1 MRSIFERYPAIVW
14 ALIGTL
20 AALAVKFVP
29 GLAGFDLGT
38 VADFIAAV
46 ITAATGIVIHRLVT
60 PVDGP
65 PERGF

>member
-1 MRSIFERYPAIVW
+1 MKAIFAKYPAIVW

-46 ITAATGIVIHRLVT
+46 ITATTGVVVHRVVT
-60 PVDGP
+60 PVDP
-65 PERGF
+65 PERGL